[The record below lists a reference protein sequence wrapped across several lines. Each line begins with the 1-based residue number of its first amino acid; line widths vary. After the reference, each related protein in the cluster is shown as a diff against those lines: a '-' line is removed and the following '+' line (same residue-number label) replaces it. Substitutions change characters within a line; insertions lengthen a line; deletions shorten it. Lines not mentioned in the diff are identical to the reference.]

1 MRIAAEV
8 AFFPL
13 FKNRNWIFHHLK
25 KKELP
30 LFCSEIIQ
38 QEQFQRLLILYKT
51 QLLAEVP
58 TPQKYQCT

>member
-25 KKELP
+25 KKLP

-38 QEQFQRLLILYKT
+38 QEQF
-51 QLLAEVP
+51 
-58 TPQKYQCT
+58 

>member
-1 MRIAAEV
+1 MRVAAEV

-51 QLLAEVP
+51 Q
-58 TPQKYQCT
+58 C